1 MRRPLRASE
10 GRFVPGLSRSAE
22 RSGPAWWFLFRRRE
36 LLVDARECRPL
47 RGDEGELP
55 LAPTAVHFVGELEGM
70 PCFAAEV
77 APEASPPPGLDFRD
91 LRLLF
96 GRLDDALHDVAGR
109 AVQLVEWD
117 RTHRFCGA
125 CGAPTAPSPTER
137 SRLCGRCGL
146 PHFPRLAPAIIV
158 AVEREDELLL
168 ARGPQF
174 PPGIF
179 SVLAGFVEPG
189 ESVEEAVVREV
200 REEAGIALDE
210 LRWFGSQPWPFPHSL
225 MLGFQARYA
234 GGELAIDGVELSEA
248 GWFRADAMP
257 PLFPGNVSIAQWLI
271 HDFLERHTGSRG
283 PREP

>member
-1 MRRPLRASE
+1 M
-10 GRFVPGLSRSAE
+10 PGLSRPGESEA
-22 RSGPAWWFLFRRRE
+22 PAWWFLFRRRE
-36 LLVDARECRPL
+36 LLVDANECRPVRAL
-47 RGDEGELP
+47 ARELP
-55 LAPTAVHFVGELEGM
+55 LEPVCVHFVGELEGV

-77 APEASPPPGLDFRD
+77 APEAPPPPGLDFRD

-96 GRLDDALHDVAGR
+96 GRLDEALHDVAGR

-125 CGAPTAPSPTER
+125 CGAPTTPSPSER
-137 SRLCGRCGL
+137 SRLCSRCGL

-200 REEAGIALDE
+200 REESGIEVDQ

-225 MLGFQARYA
+225 MLGFQARFA
-234 GGELAIDGVELSEA
+234 GGELAIDGVELNEA

-257 PLFPGNVSIAQWLI
+257 QLFPGNVSIAQWLI
-271 HDFLERHTGSRG
+271 HDFLDRHSGR
-283 PREP
+283 